1 MERNLV
7 QVARIR
13 AREVV
18 LGDVVNRLAD
28 EQKGWFAVGLVEN
41 LFDGTI
47 AFSSSDRK
55 MTFSTSPLDLVGV
68 QTLKPMNIE
77 VTESVEEVAGDGID
91 YPESDGENE
100 DDSADAAAEQA
111 AAADDQPVADT
122 PRPEPTPD
130 PGKVADADRARQA
143 LLARM
148 GQ

>member
-18 LGDVVNRLAD
+18 LADVVNRLAD
-28 EQKGWFAVGLVEN
+28 EQKGWFAVGLIEN

-47 AFSSSDRK
+47 AFSSEDRK
-55 MTFSTSPLDLVGV
+55 MTFTTSPLDLVGV

-77 VTESVEEVAGDGID
+77 VTEMLDEDTGDDESESSEEATGERPAGDA
-91 YPESDGENE
+91 PAPT
-100 DDSADAAAEQA
+100 DSEVV
-111 AAADDQPVADT
+111 QPVSE
-122 PRPEPTPD
+122 RPIAEPTAD
-130 PGKVADADRARQA
+130 PAKAVEADRARQA
-143 LLARM
+143 LLTRM

>member
-18 LGDVVNRLAD
+18 IGDVINRLAD
-28 EQKGWFAVGLVEN
+28 EQKGWFVVGVVEN

-55 MTFSTSPLDLVGV
+55 LSFGTSPLDIVAV
-68 QTLKPMNIE
+68 QTLKPINIE
-77 VTESVEEVAGDGID
+77 VTELDEERAA
-91 YPESDGENE
+91 EELAEEQASEAE
-100 DDSADAAAEQA
+100 AEAEEAAAEA
-111 AAADDQPVADT
+111 AKPK
-122 PRPEPTPD
+122 PEPTAD
-130 PGKVADADRARQA
+130 PERVAEADRARQA
-143 LLARM
+143 LLTRM